1 MAPRDFLST
10 FASRAFWSCCVAG
23 LWLNGCS
30 GDSEPTDSGTDGG
43 TNTGNPSTTTASMGA
58 GPTSNATSMG
68 NTTATSSP
76 STTSA
81 TTGGEP
87 TTASMGSTSSSGGSA
102 GTSSVGAG
110 GSSGDGGTDG
120 QSTGDATTT
129 TSGGGGTG
137 GGGFECTRDGL
148 SSALDAYLAALAAG
162 DPSSL
167 PLAADLKFTENAEES
182 EIGMTDFWMNAG
194 EVKHSQRALD
204 VDECTVAG
212 QAVIPE
218 GNTDLPVAIRIKLA
232 GGEMSEIE
240 TIVVR
245 PGDYTAS
252 FAVDSNPQAIIDI
265 ADDVG
270 WDEVVPEG
278 PDRATREQLTSW
290 IDKYF
295 RFFPMGVCNVTGDC
309 IRLENGGGN
318 FNCGA
323 GASCMQGDPGTGGN
337 LIPRLILADVER
349 GIVVGLTILSGH
361 LDMHMAKMYGGSVH
375 AVHAILRDTGGQSGW
390 D

>member
-10 FASRAFWSCCVAG
+10 FASRALWSCCVAG

-30 GDSEPTDSGTDGG
+30 DASEPADSGTDGG
-43 TNTGNPSTTTASMGA
+43 TNTGTPSTTTASMAA
-58 GPTSNATSMG
+58 GPTSNASSMG

-81 TTGGEP
+81 TTGAGP

-102 GTSSVGAG
+102 GTSSAGVGG
-110 GSSGDGGTDG
+110 TSGDGGTNG
-120 QSTGDATTT
+120 QSTGDVTTT
-129 TSGGGGTG
+129 TGGGGTG

-204 VDECTVAG
+204 VDECTVAAH
-212 QAVIPE
+212 AVVPE
-218 GNTDLPVAIRIKLA
+218 GTTDLPIAIRIKLA
-232 GGEMSEIE
+232 DGELSEIE

-278 PDRATREQLTSW
+278 ADRATREQLTSW

-295 RFFPMGVCNVTGDC
+295 RYFPMGVCNVTGDC

-361 LDMHMAKMYGGSVH
+361 LDMHMAKMHGGSVH
-375 AVHAILRDTGGQSGW
+375 AVHAILRDTGSQSGW